1 MLLDVLSTRG
11 GVYIGGASSE
21 EELDGIGE
29 GVEVKVTS
37 LEVLRTGGGV

>member
-1 MLLDVLSTRG
+1 MPLDVLSTGG
-11 GVYIGGASSE
+11 GVYIGGVSSE